1 VKLAGIFARHWDAF
15 AGAKPYL
22 LNAAHFRAAEAVRA
36 CRTAALGAEVYQCA
50 CCKRKRLRYHS
61 CNHRACTQCGKH
73 KQHEWSQ
80 AQEAKLLDT
89 DYYLLTFTLPAELRV
104 TCYKQQ
110 QWFYG
115 IMFDAVSDTLK
126 ALDLKRKRVLPDGVF
141 NPDTLGFTAV
151 LHTWT
156 REMQY
161 HPHIHV
167 VMPGLS
173 LANGGQRIHRPAVA
187 DYLMPHR
194 AIAKRFQILLRR
206 KLAAH
211 DAETNRADLAAIPQA
226 GWNKRWVVDV
236 EAVGNGRSA
245 LRYLARYVHRSAVSD
260 QRLLGATP
268 DGRIKLNCQ
277 NSRTK
282 RWQVIMLD
290 PHEFLRRWCLHVL
303 PKGFTRV
310 RHYGYLSAAA
320 VEKRGK
326 IRDILQMPE
335 SMPKPQPKPAAR
347 PECPCCTRP
356 MELLGSVTRHGQWRP
371 APSALFDL
379 GLAMLQ
385 ARGPAVR
392 QPIPDTGWKPP

>member
-1 VKLAGIFARHWDAF
+1 MKLAGIFARHWDVF

-22 LNAAHFRAAEAVRA
+22 LNAAHHRAAEAVRA
-36 CRTAALGAEVYQCA
+36 CRTAALGAEVYECP

-126 ALDLKRKRVLPDGVF
+126 ALDLKHKRVLPDGVF

-173 LANGGQRIHRPAVA
+173 LLQAPDGVAGQRHPLRAMATLSVRLVRSWVGQAPGQWSRRHASNPRYRIDPAMPPAIYHTIPSRLTAICRQAGRIVPRARKIHARTASCPATCRQSA
-187 DYLMPHR
+187 STSAWFARESGTLDPHR
-194 AIAKRFQILLRR
+194 HHA
-206 KLAAH
+206 
-211 DAETNRADLAAIPQA
+211 
-226 GWNKRWVVDV
+226 
-236 EAVGNGRSA
+236 GRSNNVA
-245 LRYLARYVHRSAVSD
+245 AKAIRLWLGGCGSNSAVS
-260 QRLLGATP
+260 QRHNP
-268 DGRIKLNCQ
+268 
-277 NSRTK
+277 
-282 RWQVIMLD
+282 
-290 PHEFLRRWCLHVL
+290 
-303 PKGFTRV
+303 
-310 RHYGYLSAAA
+310 
-320 VEKRGK
+320 
-326 IRDILQMPE
+326 
-335 SMPKPQPKPAAR
+335 
-347 PECPCCTRP
+347 
-356 MELLGSVTRHGQWRP
+356 
-371 APSALFDL
+371 
-379 GLAMLQ
+379 
-385 ARGPAVR
+385 
-392 QPIPDTGWKPP
+392 